1 MKNIVVVTVF
11 FAFMGCF
18 IQQGRAEEKTYQ
30 IEVLQVTSIDPFDKA
45 FKGFMSELARNG
57 LVEGKNLKVNK
68 RIVDFDVE
76 KGGLWKKVG
85 VLMSIKSHASEIVA
99 AKPDLVLTIG
109 TPATKYAKDKII
121 SAGIPLVFTAVAYP
135 KAAGCASLTEAGKGF
150 TGSTL
155 WMDVK
160 GILQI
165 MKLAFPDVKTV
176 GIVHTDD
183 ENAVAAVEDVKK
195 TAPTLGITSVSK
207 EVNMKDSITPALE
220 ELRGKG
226 AQAFIVPLD
235 TYYGMRDYEPC
246 HKLGDFSMKHK
257 IPVVSFILL
266 KVPGAV
272 LYIGADFN
280 NIGSYAGKQAV
291 KILKE
296 GARPE
301 SLPVMRQDELKILV
315 DTKRM
320 QALGINLPIQI
331 LQLAKPVE

>member
-1 MKNIVVVTVF
+1 MKKFVVIAVF
-11 FAFMGCF
+11 IALMGCF
-18 IQQGRAEEKTYQ
+18 IQQGHAEEKTYR
-30 IEVLQVTSIDPFDKA
+30 IEVLQVTNIDPFDRA
-45 FKGFMSELARNG
+45 YKGFISELARNG

-68 RIVDFDVE
+68 RIIDFDVE

-85 VLMSIKSHASEIVA
+85 VLMSIKSKASEIVA

-165 MKLAFPDVKTV
+165 MKLAFPAVKTV

-195 TAPTLGITSVSK
+195 IAPALGMTCVSK
-207 EVNMKDSITPALE
+207 EINKKDSITPASD
-220 ELRGKG
+220 ELRAQG

-235 TYYGMRDYEPC
+235 SYYGLRDYEPC
-246 HKLGDFSMKHK
+246 RKLGDFSVKHK
-257 IPVVSFILL
+257 TPVVSFTLL
-266 KVPGAV
+266 KVPGAI
-272 LYIGADFN
+272 LYIGADFI

-301 SLPVMRQDELKILV
+301 SLPIMRQDELKILV
-315 DTKRM
+315 DIKQM
-320 QALGINLPIQI
+320 QSLGIKLPMEI

>member
-1 MKNIVVVTVF
+1 MKKFVVVAVF
-11 FAFMGCF
+11 FAFIGCF
-18 IQQGRAEEKTYQ
+18 VQQGHAEEKTYRV
-30 IEVLQVTSIDPFDKA
+30 EVLQVTSIDPFDRA
-45 FKGFMSELARNG
+45 FKGFMGELARNG

-68 RIVDFDVE
+68 RVIDFDVE

-85 VLMSIKSHASEIVA
+85 VLMSIKSQASEIVA

-109 TPATKYAKDKII
+109 TPATKYAKDKIV

-135 KAAGCASLTEAGKGF
+135 KAAGCSSLSEAGKGF

-165 MKLAFPDVKTV
+165 TKLAFPAVKTV

-195 TAPTLGITSVSK
+195 TAPALGMTSVSK
-207 EVNMKDSITPALE
+207 EINKKDSITPALNA
-220 ELRGKG
+220 LQAQG
-226 AQAFIVPLD
+226 AQLFIVPLD
-235 TYYGMRDYEPC
+235 SYYGMRDYEPC
-246 HKLGDFSMKHK
+246 HQLGDFSIKHK
-257 IPVVSFILL
+257 IPAVSFTLL
-266 KVPGAV
+266 KVPGAI
-272 LYIGADFN
+272 LYIGADFV

-291 KILKE
+291 RILKE
-296 GARPE
+296 GAMPE
-301 SLPVMRQDELKILV
+301 SLPIMRQDELKILV

-320 QALGINLPIQI
+320 QALGIKLPIEI